1 MSLFKKKR
9 AGNIRERV
17 TILDEEEE
25 DGSAAGED
33 TPGLTLSSNNGTSSK
48 KEKKKNKEKRIA
60 VNALSF
66 EDELEA
72 DDGIAFQEKKSI
84 LSYKLRREMKKE
96 RKEKKKE
103 EKDKYKDKPALKGGM
118 AELSEMGIK
127 IVNGLE
133 AEAIAH
139 QPGDSDDD
147 EEDAGLSR
155 GKQHEFHLHRSTAK
169 DVREG
174 GKLTASSRP
183 SKLQTLDPLKN
194 ILKSGQIPDANT
206 IHLIRKQRQQ
216 AREKADYIPVAKPEK
231 EEPKVSRKPGGRLIR
246 EEDTDRDEDDGGGGG
261 DGRLHFRDVHTGTG
275 GASAGT
281 SLSEVKAMVA
291 VGRVRQGSDEEDS
304 VWETQQMKKA
314 AGKLS
319 EVDLDSTSR
328 SGFSFGPATMSLP
341 SFSSSAAAVT
351 NAINNGSTGAVNP
364 PNSTPTPT
372 SLTAATAMLSARPG
386 VNYQA
391 EGIMKR
397 LRDSRN
403 SLSEVHRR
411 HTLERDALVT
421 EHEECVEGVRECE
434 YKKAELA
441 QTFQL
446 YQALRGY
453 VTDLRECLN
462 EKMTGLEELEQ
473 RVLSLYKARSEKLL
487 SRRRQDVTDQNDE
500 VSPFLS
506 DSLKQCPLRTRRCA
520 EREGRRTRRRRE
532 REKRGGA
539 AAQEHHD
546 GTSTDDELP
555 TQQLQLH
562 EQQLESLSKEA
573 GDLFADVEEDFCS
586 LEAVLR
592 QFEKW
597 RRAAPQAYSDAYAA
611 NNMPALVEVFIRL
624 ELLLWNPLADG
635 VEVERQTWYTELA
648 MYAAPPATAALSLHD
663 LALDPDKHLLSRVI
677 ERVVLAKLKEVVV
690 AYWDPLSHSQSV
702 RLVNLVRHFCQ
713 SCPTIRP
720 ASLPLKKLCTAV
732 VDKIRQAID
741 KDVFI
746 PIFNKTAYES
756 RTSSGSLFFQ
766 RQFWVAWK
774 LLSQVLMWHKIL
786 SESSIADLGIRSIL
800 NLYLIPALNIAA
812 QVNLK
817 DGLEK
822 AKFVIQAMPR
832 EWAKQEETSDG
843 SAHIFLSK
851 LENFLATTAQKTADI
866 AYANDPKGNESLQ
879 EIRRLLKSIGA
890 TRAAEEITAKYLSKP
905 EKKNERPTALST

>member
-1 MSLFKKKR
+1 MSLFKKKK
-9 AGNIRERV
+9 AGNIRERK
-17 TILDEEEE
+17 LPFDEEEDE
-25 DGSAAGED
+25 KPVGDVSGGF
-33 TPGLTLSSNNGTSSK
+33 GLTSNNGSFTNAIK
-48 KEKKKNKEKRIA
+48 KEKKKSKEKRIA

-72 DDGIAFQEKKSI
+72 DDGIAFQEKKSV

-103 EKDKYKDKPALKGGM
+103 EKDKFRDKPSLKGGI

-127 IVNGLE
+127 IVNGRE

-147 EEDAGLSR
+147 DEVVDIKSSKES
-155 GKQHEFHLHRSTAK
+155 QHEFQLHRNATRDLK
-169 DVREG
+169 DVGR
-174 GKLTASSRP
+174 LTATSRHNRH
-183 SKLQTLDPLKN
+183 STLDPLKN
-194 ILKSGQIPDANT
+194 ILKSGQIPDANV
-206 IHLIRKQRQQ
+206 IHMIRKQRQQ
-216 AREKADYIPVAKPEK
+216 AREMADYIPVDKGAER
-231 EEPKVSRKPGGRLIR
+231 EEVKVSHKPGGRLIR
-246 EEDTDRDEDDGGGGG
+246 EEDNDRDEDDGGGGG
-261 DGRLHFRDVHTGTG
+261 DGRLHFSDVHSGTG

-291 VGRVRQGSDEEDS
+291 VGRVHQGSDEEDR

-314 AGKLS
+314 AGKLG
-319 EVDLDSTSR
+319 EMELDASSR
-328 SGFSFGPATMSLP
+328 PGFTFGPAPSIP
-341 SFSSSAAAVT
+341 SFTSSAAAVT
-351 NAINNGSTGAVNP
+351 NAINNGSTGALLP
-364 PNSTPTPT
+364 SNSTPTPT
-372 SLTAATAMLSARPG
+372 TLMAATALLSSRPG
-386 VNYQA
+386 ANYQA

-403 SLSEVHRR
+403 SLAEVHRR
-411 HTLERDALVT
+411 HALDRDALRV
-421 EHEECVEGVRECE
+421 EHEECVEGVRLCE
-434 YKKAELA
+434 QKKAELA

-462 EKMTGLEELEQ
+462 EKMVGIEDLEQ
-473 RVLSLYKARSEKLL
+473 RVLTLYKQRTDKLL
-487 SRRRQDVTDQNDE
+487 ARRRQDVTDQNDE
-500 VSPFLS
+500 VSPFIS
-506 DSLKQCPLRTRRCA
+506 ESLKQCPLRTRRGA

-532 REKRGGA
+532 REKRGGS
-539 AAQEHHD
+539 AAQDHHD

-555 TQQLQLH
+555 TQQLQQYQ
-562 EQQLESLSKEA
+562 QQLEALSKESVE
-573 GDLFADVEEDFCS
+573 LFSDVEEDFCS

-597 RRAAPQAYSDAYAA
+597 RRAAPQAYADAYAA
-611 NNMPALVEVFIRL
+611 NNMPALVGVFIRL
-624 ELLLWNPLADG
+624 ELLLWNPLSEG
-635 VEVERQTWYTELA
+635 VEIERQAWYAQLA
-648 MYAAPPATAALSLHD
+648 MYAAPPASAALTLQEF
-663 LALDPDKHLLSRVI
+663 AQDPDKHLLSRVV
-677 ERVVLAKLKEVVV
+677 EKVVLVKLRDVVV

-720 ASLPLKKLCTAV
+720 TSQPLKKLCTAV

-774 LLSQVLMWHKIL
+774 LLSLVLMWHKIL
-786 SESSIADLGIRSIL
+786 SENSISDLGIRSIL

-822 AKFVIQAMPR
+822 AKYVIQAMPR
-832 EWAKQEETSDG
+832 EWAKQENSDG

-851 LENFLATTAQKTADI
+851 LEHFLASTAQKTADI
-866 AYANDPKGNESLQ
+866 AYTNDPHWDDALQ
-879 EIRRLLKSIGA
+879 EIRKLLKSIGA
-890 TRAAEEITAKYLSKP
+890 SRAASEISAKYLTKK
-905 EKKNERPTALST
+905 EKSED